1 MIYKIS
7 ILVVLAIVYTSAEY
21 VSYDNYKVY
30 KLQPKTEEQV
40 ELLRKL
46 QHTKGYSF
54 WTLFDYVKVD
64 REVRIML
71 ESKNEREFENYMK
84 SVGLDATKTVEDVQS
99 LIDAQLKRPQ
109 NVGRN
114 ILEYDWTYYPNL
126 EEVEEWMNKTAERH
140 PNVVTLLDIGRSIEG
155 RPIRGIKIDYKKRD
169 KPVMG
174 VLEGT
179 LHAREWITTVTLT
192 WLANEFLN
200 SKDENVRFLAENIV
214 WHIFPVTNPDG
225 FVYTF
230 TDDRMWRKN
239 RNPSNFTSCVA
250 SNVRDDLSNG
260 VDLNR
265 NFGFLWM
272 TVGASQNPCAQTFA
286 GQTAFSEPE
295 SRALA
300 NYVLDLKNQGEL
312 LYYMAFHSYSQ
323 MILVP
328 YSHTAGANVLEVP
341 NYADLFEIAI
351 KGAEKL
357 TAVHNIPYQVGTS
370 ADILYEVSGSGFDW
384 VKGEAKVPIVHLFEL
399 RDLGQY
405 GFLLPPEQIIPNN
418 EEVMAAI
425 LEMDRVTRKIGY
437 YSPVSDS
444 GYTLKINALL
454 LIAAVMFGFV

>member
-1 MIYKIS
+1 MIARIS
-7 ILVVLAIVYTSAEY
+7 ILIFLVIVVNTSSEY
-21 VSYDNYKVY
+21 VSYKNYKVF
-30 KLQPKTEEQV
+30 KLHPKTEEQV
-40 ELLRKL
+40 EVLRKL
-46 QHTKGYSF
+46 QDTEGYSF

-64 REVRIML
+64 REVRIMMDANK
-71 ESKNEREFENYMK
+71 EKDFENHMK
-84 SVGLDATKTVEDVQS
+84 SVGLDATKTVDDVQS
-99 LIDAQLKRPQ
+99 LIDAQIKRPQ
-109 NVGRN
+109 SVNRN
-114 ILEYDWTYYPNL
+114 ALDYDWTYYPSL
-126 EEVEEWMNKTAERH
+126 EEVEDWMNQTALKH
-140 PNVVTLLDIGRSIEG
+140 PDVVTLLDIGRSVEG
-155 RPIRGIKIDYKKRD
+155 RPIRGIKIDFHKRT

-200 SKDENVRFLAENIV
+200 SKDADVRFLAENVV

-225 FVYTF
+225 FVYSF

-239 RNPSNFTSCVA
+239 RNPANFTSCA
-250 SNVRDDLSNG
+250 GAVRDDLSNG

-295 SRALA
+295 SRAIA
-300 NYVLDLKNQGEL
+300 NYVLDIQEQGEL
-312 LYYMAFHSYSQ
+312 VYYMAFHSYSQ

-328 YSHTAGANVLEVP
+328 YSHTAGADVLEVS
-341 NYADLFEIAI
+341 NYGDLFEIAI

-357 TAVHNIPYQVGTS
+357 TEVHNIPYRVGTS

-384 VKGEAKVPIVHLFEL
+384 VKGVAKVPIVHLFEL
-399 RDLGQY
+399 RDVGQY

-418 EEVMAAI
+418 EEVMAAMI
-425 LEMDRVTRKIGY
+425 EMDRVTRKIGY
-437 YSPVSDS
+437 YSVANS
-444 GYTLKINALL
+444 GFTYKMNVLL
-454 LIAAVMFGFV
+454 VFVAIMFAVV